1 VPQYQIQIG
10 GVLNLVYSKNA
21 YIRMHGNGLLLL
33 LLLLLCLLCLLPLSL
48 GHPYQARQ

>member
-1 VPQYQIQIG
+1 
-10 GVLNLVYSKNA
+10 
-21 YIRMHGNGLLLL
+21 MHGNGLLLL